1 MNCKEFETLINDLA
15 RSPVMDVSRRD
26 AAHSHAKDC
35 ARCDRRLAVEK
46 QLTVGLRTLAILDE
60 NQKASANIEANLLS
74 AFRKQA
80 EVARQPIASTSSS
93 LFASSRPLRSNRWWV
108 AAAAVILLMLALVA
122 LRIQKTNPEEKVDQQ
137 QVIQKGPKQQEQ
149 PPNNKESNKQVL
161 PDKPV
166 PPPNPV
172 PPAIGKGGNEK
183 RTTPRKPSVKD
194 LDKLN
199 SRLAANTTT
208 GNVATTPEQLTQ
220 NEIATPYI
228 SLMQGYMLPMSEGGQ
243 VVRVEL
249 PRSALASFGL
259 PVNAERINERVKADV
274 VVGNDGIARAIRFV
288 R

>member
-15 RSPVMDVSRRD
+15 RSQVMDVSRRQ
-26 AAHSHAKDC
+26 AALSHVKDC

-60 NQKASANIEANLLS
+60 NQKASATMEANLLS
-74 AFRKQA
+74 AFRQQA
-80 EVARQPIASTSSS
+80 DVARQPIASTPSS

-108 AAAAVILLMLALVA
+108 AAAAVILIMLALLA
-122 LRIQKTNPEEKVDQQ
+122 LRIQQTNTDAKGNEQQ
-137 QVIQKGPKQQEQ
+137 AIQKEPKQQEQ
-149 PPNNKESNKQVL
+149 PPNNKESNKPVL

-166 PPPNPV
+166 APPDS
-172 PPAIGKGGNEK
+172 ISTKGDSK
-183 RTTPRKPSVKD
+183 KKATPRKPSGKD

-199 SRLAANTTT
+199 QRIAANATT
-208 GNVATTPEQLTQ
+208 GNLPTTPEQVTQ
-220 NEIATPYI
+220 DEIATPYI
-228 SLMQGYMLPMSEGGQ
+228 SLTQGYTLSMSEGGQ

-274 VVGNDGIARAIRFV
+274 VVGYDGIARAIRFV